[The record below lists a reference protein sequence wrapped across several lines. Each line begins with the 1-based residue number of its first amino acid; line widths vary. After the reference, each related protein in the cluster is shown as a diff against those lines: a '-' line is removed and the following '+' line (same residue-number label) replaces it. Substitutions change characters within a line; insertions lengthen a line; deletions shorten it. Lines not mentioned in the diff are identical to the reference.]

1 MQSKDQVLRAR
12 PIHHNPD
19 IQWIERLAR
28 WMDSKFLIPGTNIRF
43 GIDPILSL
51 FPVLGDLLTYVIS
64 GALIY
69 TMHNQGASRNVVIK
83 MILNSTLDAVIGA
96 IPVVGTFFDIFYRAN
111 DRNVRL
117 LREHYFEGKHQGS
130 GKGLLL
136 FIAVIAFIVVVA
148 ACYGVYKLI
157 ELLFNSPADP
167 IAPDMTIFGL

>member
-1 MQSKDQVLRAR
+1 MHSKEQVLRAR
-12 PIHHNPD
+12 PVPPNRD
-19 IQWIERLAR
+19 IQWIERLAQ

-51 FPVLGDLLTYVIS
+51 FPVLGDLITYVIS

-83 MILNSTLDAVIGA
+83 MILNSTLDAIIGA

-130 GKGLLL
+130 GSGLL
-136 FIAVIAFIVVVA
+136 IVVAVVAFIVVVA
-148 ACYGVYKLI
+148 ACYGTYKLI
-157 ELLFNSPADP
+157 EFLFSGPADP
-167 IAPDMTIFGL
+167 IGPDMTIC